1 MASVIKRP
9 NGVKWVQF
17 VGQDKKRK
25 TLRLGKIPLKS
36 AEGIKL
42 KVEYLLAHRIT
53 RHALD
58 TSTAQW
64 LSEIEPDLLKRLVGV
79 GLIDARESTR
89 LEDYCEA
96 YYELR
101 DSGNKANTQK
111 KYRNALNYLYEY
123 FGKDTLLKDITP
135 GDCDEWRV
143 WLGKKTET
151 KKKLAE
157 NTVRKHCAV
166 AKVFFNN
173 AVRKRLV
180 DENPFSDLKSTSIP
194 NKSREYFITAE
205 EAEKVLNACPDAEWR
220 LIVALARYGG
230 LRTPSEH
237 YALRWED
244 INWVDERFYVS
255 SPKTERYEG
264 KEGRM
269 VPIFPQLRPY
279 IEDCR
284 ELAEDG
290 AEFVIAKHRFGSC
303 NLRTTMQ
310 KIVKRAGLNVWP
322 RLFQNLRSSR
332 ETELLS
338 EGFQLQTV
346 VAWLGNSP
354 TVALK
359 SYLQVRE
366 EDYQKATQ
374 KVADKAKQNPKQS
387 TPESVR
393 SVSKTTNSTP
403 V

>member
-17 VGQDKKRK
+17 VGQDKKRR
-25 TLRLGKIPLKS
+25 TLRLGKMPLKS

-42 KVEYLLAHRIT
+42 KVENLLTHRIT
-53 RHALD
+53 KHALD
-58 TSTAQW
+58 ISTAQW
-64 LSEIEPDLLKRLVGV
+64 LTEIEPELLQRLVGV
-79 GLIDARESTR
+79 GLVDARESAR

-96 YYELR
+96 YYEMR
-101 DSGNKANTQK
+101 DDGNKDNTQK
-111 KYRNALNYLYEY
+111 KYRNALNYIYEY

-135 GDCDEWRV
+135 GDCDEWRA
-143 WLGKKTET
+143 WLGKKTDT

-173 AVRKRLV
+173 AVRKRLI

-194 NKSREYFITAE
+194 NKSREYFVTQQEID
-205 EAEKVLNACPDAEWR
+205 KVLEACPDAEWR

-244 INWVDERFYVS
+244 ILWADDRFYVS

-269 VPIFPQLRPY
+269 VPIFPELRPY
-279 IEDCR
+279 LDDCR
-284 ELAEDG
+284 ELAADD
-290 AEFVIAKHRFGSC
+290 AEFVIVRHRHGSC
-303 NLRTTMQ
+303 NLRTAMQ
-310 KIVKRAGLNVWP
+310 KIVKRAGLNQWP

-346 VAWLGNSP
+346 VAWLGHNP

-359 SYLQVRE
+359 NYLQVRE

-374 KVADKAKQNPKQS
+374 GAKQNPKQN

-393 SVSKTTNSTP
+393 SAPKASSNTP

>member
-1 MASVIKRP
+1 
-9 NGVKWVQF
+9 
-17 VGQDKKRK
+17 
-25 TLRLGKIPLKS
+25 
-36 AEGIKL
+36 
-42 KVEYLLAHRIT
+42 
-53 RHALD
+53 
-58 TSTAQW
+58 
-64 LSEIEPDLLKRLVGV
+64 
-79 GLIDARESTR
+79 
-89 LEDYCEA
+89 
-96 YYELR
+96 
-101 DSGNKANTQK
+101 
-111 KYRNALNYLYEY
+111 
-123 FGKDTLLKDITP
+123 
-135 GDCDEWRV
+135 
-143 WLGKKTET
+143 
-151 KKKLAE
+151 
-157 NTVRKHCAV
+157 
-166 AKVFFNN
+166 
-173 AVRKRLV
+173 
-180 DENPFSDLKSTSIP
+180 
-194 NKSREYFITAE
+194 
-205 EAEKVLNACPDAEWR
+205 
-220 LIVALARYGG
+220 
-230 LRTPSEH
+230 
-237 YALRWED
+237 
-244 INWVDERFYVS
+244 
-255 SPKTERYEG
+255 
-264 KEGRM
+264 M

-374 KVADKAKQNPKQS
+374 KVAQNPKQS